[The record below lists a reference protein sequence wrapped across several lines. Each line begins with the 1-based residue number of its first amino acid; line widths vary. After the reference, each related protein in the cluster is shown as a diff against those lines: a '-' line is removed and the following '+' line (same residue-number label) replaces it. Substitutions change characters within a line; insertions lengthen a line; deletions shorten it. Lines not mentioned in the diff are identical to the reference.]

1 MPQVNKVSFLWS
13 TNLTLVQGSDQAYL
27 KNAQTEFENHPDF
40 VKGEDRRKWDKEF
53 GIKHYAGS
61 VYYNVAGFVDKNK
74 DAQQD
79 VFFDTL
85 LNSKSNFVQEICEFR
100 DLLSKVAKLGEV
112 KGDNSFSKGTVK
124 RMTNKAKPTVTEAF
138 RMNLQVLVQVLD
150 NLQQEVEEET
160 QNWWSWRM
168 TLSWSCLTDRIV
180 WGNLEM
186 EVELKTVGACMGL
199 LALLEMT
206 ETRKHVEL
214 AWT

>member
-1 MPQVNKVSFLWS
+1 M
-13 TNLTLVQGSDQAYL
+13 
-27 KNAQTEFENHPDF
+27 
-40 VKGEDRRKWDKEF
+40 
-53 GIKHYAGS
+53 
-61 VYYNVAGFVDKNK
+61 
-74 DAQQD
+74 
-79 VFFDTL
+79 
-85 LNSKSNFVQEICEFR
+85 
-100 DLLSKVAKLGEV
+100 
-112 KGDNSFSKGTVK
+112 
-124 RMTNKAKPTVTEAF
+124 
-138 RMNLQVLVQVLD
+138 LVQVLD

-214 AWT
+214 WYFLLMP